1 MKGTDRGKHTS
12 GTNEMTKQLRDLQIL
27 ICLFIFFGFL
37 NLALLGKPIDPMA
50 GVFFAVFI
58 VITAVTSWVLKKYY
72 PMGDRL
78 IFLLAILLCS
88 IGIIMLFRLNRGTA
102 VKQLIWLVIGITM
115 FLCVVLFLKKGLIKY
130 AKYKYVFLA
139 GTIIFMAMATFI
151 GVEIYG
157 ARNWVKIA
165 GYSFQPSEFGK
176 IFLILY
182 LSTAL
187 QNITSRKQL
196 IQPGLVIVTALGF
209 MVLQRDLG
217 TALII
222 FAVSVTMVY
231 LATSK
236 TLYVLISLGLFGAG
250 GLASYAVFGHIRQR
264 IIIWLHPWDY
274 VYNESYQLVQSM
286 YAIAM
291 GGLFG
296 RGLGK
301 GHPGYVAVNESDFIF
316 SVICE
321 EMGLLMGLAILI
333 LHFLL
338 FYRSIR
344 SAIHAENNFTKLL
357 TSGLSVMIAAQT
369 LVIVGGVT
377 GFIPLTGITLP
388 FVSYGGTSL
397 LISFLSLSIIQK
409 VSEGDEDE

>member
-1 MKGTDRGKHTS
+1 L
-12 GTNEMTKQLRDLQIL
+12 TKKLKILQIS
-27 ICLFIFFGFL
+27 IYIFIFFGFL
-37 NLALLGKPIDPMA
+37 NLAFLGKPIDPMA
-50 GVFFAVFI
+50 GVFFAVLI
-58 VITAVTSWVLKKYY
+58 IIISLTTWVLKKYY

-78 IFLLAILLCS
+78 IFLLAISLCS
-88 IGIIMLFRLNRGTA
+88 IGLIMLFRLNKATA
-102 VKQLIWLVIGITM
+102 MKQLVWLVIGIFS
-115 FLCVVLFLKKGLIKY
+115 FLIIVIYLKKGLIKFSKYRY
-130 AKYKYVFLA
+130 AFLV
-139 GTIIFMAMATFI
+139 GTIIFMAMATFF
-151 GVEIYG
+151 GVEIFG
-157 ARNWVKIA
+157 AKNWVKI
-165 GYSFQPSEFGK
+165 GSFGFQPSEFGK
-176 IFLILY
+176 ILLILY

-187 QNITSRKQL
+187 SRLTSRKQL
-196 IQPGLVIVTALGF
+196 IEPGIVISIALGF
-209 MVLQRDLG
+209 MVIQKDLG

-222 FAVSVTMVY
+222 FAISVTMVY

-236 TLYVLISLGLFGAG
+236 KLYVFISLGLFSAG
-250 GLASYAVFGHIRQR
+250 GLASYVMFSHIRRR
-264 IIIWLHPWDY
+264 IMIWLDPWVY
-274 VYNESYQLVQSM
+274 VYNESYQVVQSM

-296 RGLGK
+296 RGLGM

-321 EMGLLMGLAILI
+321 EMGLLMGFAILI

-357 TSGLSVMIAAQT
+357 ASGLSVMIASQT

-409 VSEGDEDE
+409 VSEGDEFLEGDEHG

>member
-1 MKGTDRGKHTS
+1 
-12 GTNEMTKQLRDLQIL
+12 MTKRLKTLQFCIY
-27 ICLFIFFGFL
+27 LFVFFGFL
-37 NLALLGKPIDPMA
+37 NLSFLGKPLDPIA
-50 GVFFAVFI
+50 GVFFAVI
-58 VITAVTSWVLKKYY
+58 VIIIALTSWVLKKYY

-78 IFLLAILLCS
+78 IFLLAALLCS
-88 IGIIMLFRLNRGTA
+88 VGLIMLLRLGRTIA
-102 VKQLIWLVIGITM
+102 LKQLIWLVAGIAM
-115 FLCVVLFLKKGLIKY
+115 FLFVVLYLKKGITKFS
-130 AKYKYVFLA
+130 KYKYAFMA
-139 GTIIFMAMATFI
+139 GTLIFMSMATFF
-151 GVEIYG
+151 GVEILG
-157 ARNWVKIA
+157 AKNWVKI
-165 GYSFQPSEFGK
+165 GGFGFQPSEFGK

-182 LSTAL
+182 LAAAL
-187 QNITSRKQL
+187 SNMTSRKQL
-196 IQPGLVIVTALGF
+196 IEPGILIIISLGF
-209 MVLQRDLG
+209 MVIQRDLG

-222 FAVSVTMVY
+222 FAISVTMVY

-236 TLYVLISLGLFGAG
+236 KLYVLVSLGLFVAG
-250 GLASYAVFGHIRQR
+250 GTASYMMFDHIKRR
-264 IIIWLHPWDY
+264 VMIWLHPWDY

-286 YAIAM
+286 YAIAT

-296 RGLGK
+296 RGLGM
-301 GHPGYVAVNESDFIF
+301 GSPGYVAVNESDFIF

-321 EMGLLMGLAILI
+321 EMGLLMGLAVLI

-344 SAIHAENNFTKLL
+344 SAINAENNFIKLL
-357 TSGLSVMIAAQT
+357 TAGLSVMTATQA

-409 VSEGDEDE
+409 VSEGDELEKI